1 MGLNSQSR
9 DKKEIPMTTQ
19 SSKQSALFPKGVL
32 KKPVAVRFDD
42 EGQSSDGGAMLLSQ
56 LDSGIGLTRSLA
68 KHLLDERDQERVLH
82 QYELLFK
89 QRVFGIALGYS
100 DCNDFDRLRS
110 DPCLKMAC
118 GQDPLAPETD
128 LGSQPTLSRFEN
140 SQSARA
146 LITMQR
152 ELEDFVIKRL
162 SRRKRKA
169 KLVTIDLDPTV
180 DPVHGQQIFSFFHG
194 HYDTSCFLPL
204 MGFLTIDDDPE
215 QYLFCA
221 RLRPGNAGC
230 CRNAIPLLR
239 RVVPELRKRFP
250 RAKIRVRLDG
260 GFANPMML
268 NVLEELKVQYL
279 VAMGGNNVLKGLAE
293 PMMKTVRRQSEESGV
308 SEKTYGDAEYKAASW
323 SRSRRVVIKAE
334 CVQHPG
340 RQMRDNVR
348 YVITNLRYAPQ
359 KIYETYCERGDSENR
374 IKEMKDLDMDRTSC
388 SRFLA
393 NQLRLTISAT
403 AYVLLQELRWRLR
416 HTEAARSQV
425 GRLRLML
432 LKIGTRV
439 VESCRR
445 IVLHFPRSH
454 PWPVLWLRAA
464 RATGASLP

>member
-1 MGLNSQSR
+1 
-9 DKKEIPMTTQ
+9 MTTE

-42 EGQSSDGGAMLLSQ
+42 EGQSSDGGVMLLSQ
-56 LDSGIGLTRSLA
+56 LDSGIGLTRNLA

-118 GQDPLAPETD
+118 GQDPLSPETD

-140 SQSARA
+140 SQSARN

-152 ELEDFVIKRL
+152 EMESFVIKRL
-162 SRRKRKA
+162 SRRNGNA

-194 HYDTSCFLPL
+194 HYDTSCFLPQL
-204 MGFLTIDDDPE
+204 GFLTIGDDPE

-221 RLRPGNAGC
+221 RLRPGNARC
-230 CRNAIPLLR
+230 SRNAIPLLR

-250 RAKIRVRLDG
+250 KATIRVRLDG
-260 GFANPMML
+260 GFQNPMML
-268 NVLEELKVQYL
+268 DVLDELGVQYL
-279 VAMGGNNVLKGLAE
+279 VAMAGNSILKQLAE
-293 PMMKTVRRQSEESGV
+293 PMMVAVRKLSEESGD
-308 SEKTYGDAEYKAASW
+308 SERMYGDAKYKAKTW
-323 SRSRRVVIKAE
+323 KVSRRVVIKAE

-340 RQMRDNVR
+340 RSMKDNAR
-348 YVITNLRYAPQ
+348 FVITNMRSADQ
-359 KIYETYCERGDSENR
+359 KVYEAYCERGDSENR

-403 AYVLLQELRWRLR
+403 AYVLLQELRRRLR
-416 HTEAARSQV
+416 YTEAARSQV

-454 PWPVLWLRAA
+454 PWSMLWIRAA

>member
-1 MGLNSQSR
+1 M
-9 DKKEIPMTTQ
+9 
-19 SSKQSALFPKGVL
+19 
-32 KKPVAVRFDD
+32 AVRFDD
-42 EGQSSDGGAMLLSQ
+42 EGQSSDGGAMLLGQ
-56 LDSGIGLTRSLA
+56 LDSGIGLTRGLA

-82 QYELLFK
+82 QYDLLFK
-89 QRVFGIALGYS
+89 QRVFAIALGYS

-118 GQDPLAPETD
+118 GQDPLVPETD

-152 ELEDFVIKRL
+152 ELETSVIKRL
-162 SRRKRKA
+162 SRRKQKV

-194 HYDTSCFLPL
+194 HYDTTCFLPL
-204 MGFLTIDDDPE
+204 MGFLTIGDDPE

-221 RLRPGNAGC
+221 RLRPGNARC
-230 CRNAIPLLR
+230 SRNAIPLLR
-239 RVVPELRKRFP
+239 RIVPELRKRFP

-268 NVLEELKVQYL
+268 NVLEELRVQYL
-279 VAMGGNNVLKGLAE
+279 VAMGGNSVLKKLAE
-293 PMMKTVRRQSEESGV
+293 PMMVAIRKLSEESGD
-308 SEKTYGDAEYKAASW
+308 SERTYGESQYKAKTWHA
-323 SRSRRVVIKAE
+323 SRRVVIKAE

-340 RQMRDNVR
+340 RSMKDNAR
-348 YVITNLRYAPQ
+348 YVITNMRAAAQ

-374 IKEMKDLDMDRTSC
+374 IKEMKELDMDRTSC

-445 IVLHFPRSH
+445 VVLHFPRSH